1 MALTNAGRD
10 YLTQVAIGET
20 IDAFNNTNAH
30 IGVGDGTTAFVAT
43 QTDLVGAN
51 KTRKAM
57 EATYPQRS
65 DNVVTFKSI
74 FSDVQAN
81 HGWKEW
87 AVFNASTDGVMLN
100 RKVEDNGTKASGTWA
115 ITVTLTLNN

>member
-10 YLTQVAIGET
+10 FLTQVAIGE
-20 IDAFNNTNAH
+20 AVNPFNNANAH
-30 IGVGDGTTAFVAT
+30 IGVGDGVTAFAAA

-57 EATYPQRS
+57 EATFPQRT
-65 DNVVTFKSI
+65 DNTVTFKAI
-74 FSDVQAN
+74 YTDAQAN

-87 AVFNASTDGVMLN
+87 AVFNASTDGVMFN

-115 ITVTLTLNN
+115 LTVALTINN